1 MNVKDQ
7 LKIINAGFRIIRA
20 DEQNLRIKEKSFV
33 GMEWRTFEKGFAS
46 KAALGRRVR
55 ELLESNKIIEG

>member
-20 DEQNLRIKEKSFV
+20 DEDNLRIKQKDKH
-33 GMEWRTFEKGFAS
+33 GWEWRTFEKGFAS
-46 KAALGRRVR
+46 KAALRRRVR
-55 ELLESNKIIEG
+55 ELLEKELIIEG